1 MDAYGRETAPPSLL
15 RRTWRIALFAV
26 AGSLAATH
34 YLASRSGPPAAPGG
48 QAVASLR
55 GIVEPETT
63 GSIATQ
69 ADRTRL
75 DPCSA
80 PVRP

>member
-1 MDAYGRETAPPSLL
+1 MDAFGRETAPPSLL

-34 YLASRSGPPAAPGG
+34 FLASRSGTHSAAGG

-55 GIVEPETT
+55 GLNEPETT

-69 ADRTRL
+69 VERTRL

>member
-1 MDAYGRETAPPSLL
+1 M
-15 RRTWRIALFAV
+15 FAV

-34 YLASRSGPPAAPGG
+34 FLASRTPAGPGRET
-48 QAVASLR
+48 VASLR

-63 GSIATQ
+63 GSIAGP
-69 ADRTRL
+69 AARTRL

-80 PVRP
+80 PLRP

>member
-1 MDAYGRETAPPSLL
+1 MDAFGRETAPPSLL

-34 YLASRSGPPAAPGG
+34 YLASRGGPPSAPGE